1 MSDRDQKR
9 NRDAEQ
15 RDDPPN
21 AESKSVSDAKN
32 DPSTRRERS
41 PRGTKRISE
50 SREAWRP
57 RPFFQVFIFSP
68 FIKGHNAH
76 GLCSVSNGLIAIAYS
91 VLIL

>member
-9 NRDAEQ
+9 KRDAEQ

-21 AESKSVSDAKN
+21 AESKSVNDVKN

-41 PRGTKRISE
+41 PRGTKRFSE

-57 RPFFQVFIFSP
+57 RSSFQVLIFSS
-68 FIKGHNAH
+68 FTKGHTAN
-76 GLCSVSNGLIAIAYS
+76 GLCSLFQMV
-91 VLIL
+91 